1 MQKILPF
8 FVKQTGYRAA
18 AMDKQNFFSIIISG
32 HHPFVTPSQESGF
45 SEEERDFFESIS
57 DTWLPLLELFETME
71 REGFPFQIGMVLS
84 SSLCDMFQNNRLME
98 RYLEW
103 LDKRI
108 LFGSR
113 ELKRCAAN
121 KDTIALADQYYKRDC
136 WRKTAMTEQ
145 YNMDLLAV
153 FSDFQKRGRLEI
165 LITSATQSFLPF
177 YVSMEE
183 AIRAQIETALIHH
196 RKYFNWFPQG
206 FWLPE
211 LGWTEKLG
219 DYLVEYGIKYTI
231 ANAHA
236 LILGD
241 PPAENGFF
249 SPVKSSSELILFGQ
263 DSSAAQDLENALHS
277 QLEVFRSSHDVGYEI
292 SAKALKQV
300 LDSINGRCST
310 GYCYWAGTGKNK
322 RLYYNPLLAEE
333 KTAIAAKDFLKQRLF
348 RLETASQYMENPI
361 SIWTFDADTLL
372 RSWHEG
378 TFFLKTLIKEMINS
392 ENSLQHCTPGSYLN
406 SLTYPLQQIE
416 ACYSSSLENGYAEPL
431 LDASNDWIYRHIFR
445 SVQRMAEMT
454 ERFSEDTGLKE
465 RALNQ
470 AARELLFAQNTDWSK
485 ALNPQYQGKI
495 SREYAQKELLGALRN
510 FTTIYEALG
519 SGHISTEWLTSLER
533 KHNFLPHINHRVFG
547 RKK

>member
-1 MQKILPF
+1 
-8 FVKQTGYRAA
+8 
-18 AMDKQNFFSIIISG
+18 MDKQYFFSIIING
-32 HHPFVTPSQESGF
+32 HHPFVAPSQESGF
-45 SEEERDFFESIS
+45 SEEERDFFEALS
-57 DTWLPLLELFETME
+57 DTWLPLLELFENME
-71 REGFPFQIGMVLS
+71 KEGFPFQIGMVLS

-98 RYLEW
+98 RYLHW

-108 LFGSR
+108 AFGSR
-113 ELKRCAAN
+113 ELKRCASN
-121 KDTIALADQYYKRDC
+121 KDTMALAEQYYKRDC
-136 WRKTAMTEQ
+136 WRKTAITEH
-145 YNMDLLAV
+145 YNMDLLTV

-165 LITSATQSFLPF
+165 LLTSATQSFLPF

-183 AIRAQIETALIHH
+183 AIRAHIETALIHH
-196 RKYFNWFPQG
+196 RKYFGRIPPG

-231 ANAHA
+231 TNAHA

-241 PPAENGFF
+241 PPAENGIYY
-249 SPVKSSSELILFGQ
+249 PVKSSSGLVLFGQ
-263 DSSAAQDLENALHS
+263 DSSAVQDLEQTLHS
-277 QLEVFRSSHDVGYEI
+277 RLEVFRSSHDVGYEI
-292 SAKALKQV
+292 SQKALKQV

-310 GYCYWAGTGKNK
+310 GYCYWAGSGKNK
-322 RLYYNPLLAEE
+322 RLYYNPQLAEE
-333 KTAIAAKDFLKQRLF
+333 KTAIAAKEFLKLRLT
-348 RLETASQYMENPI
+348 RLETASLYLENPI
-361 SIWTFDADTLL
+361 SIWTFDADIML
-372 RSWHEG
+372 RSWYEG
-378 TFFLKTLIKEMINS
+378 TFFLKNVIKEIIYG
-392 ENSLQHCTPGSYLN
+392 ENNLQHCTPGGYLD
-406 SLTYPLQQIE
+406 SPIRPLQQIE
-416 ACYSSSLENGYAEPL
+416 PCFSSALKNGYAEPL

-470 AARELLFAQNTDWSK
+470 AARELLFAQSTDWSK
-485 ALNPQYQGKI
+485 ALNPQYQGRINK
-495 SREYAQKELLGALRN
+495 EYAKKELLGALRN

-533 KHNFLPHINHRVFG
+533 KHCFLPHMNHRVFG